1 MRLRPMNMAAQPAA
15 LRPHVFSELLF
26 CSRRNT
32 SCRTSREG
40 RWSQRGV
47 PRRPAGRR
55 WARRPS
61 LRPVLG
67 VWVRAD
73 PVSDG
78 GAGLPGGA
86 HSHSP
91 GPAQLTPSP
100 QLTPSSPPALH
111 RATRRPGPGKGALG
125 CDKTDPPGSSL
136 GTQQRRRSPP
146 TAEGGSCYHVCYLR
160 ASWGV
165 RGILCFVHC
174 SLSRRAAGPHTQG
187 PLTPSIA
194 FSCLTALALPPWGQA
209 GDQSTEARRTGAPR
223 LLTSAEKSPWCR
235 RSRVSPDLVE

>member
-1 MRLRPMNMAAQPAA
+1 M
-15 LRPHVFSELLF
+15 H
-26 CSRRNT
+26 
-32 SCRTSREG
+32 
-40 RWSQRGV
+40 
-47 PRRPAGRR
+47 
-55 WARRPS
+55 
-61 LRPVLG
+61 
-67 VWVRAD
+67 
-73 PVSDG
+73 
-78 GAGLPGGA
+78 AGLPGGA

-91 GPAQLTPSP
+91 GPAQLT
-100 QLTPSSPPALH
+100 LHPSSPPARLPLC
-111 RATRRPGPGKGALG
+111 TGPLGVPAPARGARG
-125 CDKTDPPGSSL
+125 CDMTDPPGSSL

-165 RGILCFVHC
+165 RGILCFAHC